1 MKKAKPKEDDD
12 EPNPS
17 ELLLYSLVRG
27 IILSSAGKYYL
38 TPPTM
43 EKLEVITLDII
54 EELKKEFENDN
65 SLKENYENAK
75 REKEN
80 YFSSKKKKEGKFITQ
95 DEALYFGDLVLKILR
110 GEEEVEKKPFP
121 FLLNKKR
128 RRRRK

>member
-1 MKKAKPKEDDD
+1 MKKAKSKEDDD

-17 ELLLYSLVRG
+17 DLLLFNLVRG

-38 TPPTM
+38 TPPSE
-43 EKLEVITLDII
+43 EKLEVIALDVI

-65 SLKENYENAK
+65 SLKENYKNAE

-80 YFSSKKKKEGKFITQ
+80 YFSPKKKKEGKFITQ
-95 DEALYFGDLVLKILR
+95 DEASYFGNLVFEILK

-121 FLLNKKR
+121 FSPNKKR
-128 RRRRK
+128 RRRK